1 MRIQKCGKKW
11 VLNNMKIKGY
21 NYKKGPFWI
30 GWLIVDDLN
39 RSEALYYE
47 NRQLILLEPLKNI
60 EYLTVGLTRTGVLNR
75 LTKHAKTL
83 IRKERLYR

>member
-1 MRIQKCGKKW
+1 MRIQKHWEKW
-11 VLNNMKIKGY
+11 TVDNMKIKGY

-60 EYLTVGLTRTGVLNR
+60 DYLTVGLTRTGVLNR

>member
-1 MRIQKCGKKW
+1 M
-11 VLNNMKIKGY
+11 VDDMKIKGY

-60 EYLTVGLTRTGVLNR
+60 DYLTVGLTRIGVLNR

-83 IRKERLYR
+83 IRKERLYK

>member
-1 MRIQKCGKKW
+1 MRIQKRWEKW
-11 VLNNMKIKGY
+11 TVDNMKIKGY

-60 EYLTVGLTRTGVLNR
+60 DYLTVGLTRIGVLNR

>member
-1 MRIQKCGKKW
+1 
-11 VLNNMKIKGY
+11 MKIEGY

-47 NRQLILLEPLKNI
+47 NRQLILLEPRKNI
-60 EYLTVGLTRTGVLNR
+60 DYLTVGLTRIGVLNR